1 MTRVMFVHNICPN
14 SPKKKDNLQCVEDI
28 ELKVLMLIRGGKKGN
43 YDKYS

>member
-1 MTRVMFVHNICPN
+1 MTCVMFVHNICPN